1 MVILRIV
8 TFFFNSSQFGY
19 YDANETVIEMH
30 DQPIY
35 KDDKIGLK
43 SLDKKGKLHIVTV
56 PGVNHFS
63 WHMNVSIVDD
73 YLLPYLD

>member
-1 MVILRIV
+1 MKG
-8 TFFFNSSQFGY
+8 Q
-19 YDANETVIEMH
+19 D
-30 DQPIY
+30 IY
-35 KDDKIGLK
+35 TEDRIGLK
-43 SLDKKGKLHIVTV
+43 TLDDSGRLHVLTV